1 MSYVQFH
8 DNLYFNSLHPFT
20 ISIFGGTVQII
31 CQKYIHINVYLLS
44 ELSTENAIDFIKAL
58 LPNGS
63 PFGDPGPHGDLFQS
77 LGPHWVP
84 IGYH

>member
-44 ELSTENAIDFIKAL
+44 ELSTENAIDFISKNFL
-58 LPNGS
+58 L
-63 PFGDPGPHGDLFQS
+63 FLFKS
-77 LGPHWVP
+77 INEVFKKSKGKEFTKS
-84 IGYH
+84 

>member
-31 CQKYIHINVYLLS
+31 CQKYIYKCLLYCQS
-44 ELSTENAIDFIKAL
+44 CQQKNAIDYIRGEGRGRRKEEEDKEIKER
-58 LPNGS
+58 G
-63 PFGDPGPHGDLFQS
+63 
-77 LGPHWVP
+77 
-84 IGYH
+84 GY